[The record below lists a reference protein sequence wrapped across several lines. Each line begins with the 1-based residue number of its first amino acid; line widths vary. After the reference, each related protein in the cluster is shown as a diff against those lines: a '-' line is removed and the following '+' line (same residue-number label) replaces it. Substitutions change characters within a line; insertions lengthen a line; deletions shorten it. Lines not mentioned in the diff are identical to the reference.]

1 MSTNTPTRIVELDY
15 DALRQNIIE
24 FFQSQTEFSDY
35 NFTGS
40 ALTTLINNLAYNA
53 HYLGF
58 YANLGFSEKY
68 LDSAVTRAAVVSAA
82 KYLGYI
88 PTSTTAASASVDVT
102 VTNVSGSPSTLELPK
117 FTIFSSSASTDQ
129 ETKNFTFVN
138 TETLIATKIGNS
150 YTFANVL
157 LREGI
162 PYTHT
167 FVVGTETNQI
177 YEIPN
182 LNVDTSTIKVRVQNS
197 SSDLSTTTY
206 TKYSSLV
213 DIDGEST
220 IFFLDENYNEKTQIQ
235 FGDNIIGKK
244 LSVGNIIIVEYL
256 ITKGAEANGI
266 KNFAIS
272 GAVFGS
278 ATATTTLSDSS
289 VDGAVGGADK
299 QTIESIKFT
308 APKSYVAQNRLV
320 TTNDFYAEI
329 AGISSIE
336 SVSVWGGEDNIPPLY
351 GSVVISAKPIGSLYL
366 SDLAKNDIQLNK
378 LKPKKVATIRTLF
391 VDPDY
396 TFINMYVTAKYDA
409 TQNNLGIGDMES
421 VVRTAINT
429 YQTNIL
435 GKFNSDFLYEQFLSY
450 IKSSNTAITSTYAVI
465 KLQKRFIPNLNTESS
480 NTINFN
486 TAIQQNRLESTRFYM
501 FINDALR
508 LVSFRDYST
517 DTAVSPTSIGTL
529 QLWDSV
535 TGVVYDD
542 NVGTVDYSSGLINT
556 NTMNINS
563 LLSGITDIR
572 ITVSVQENVFDI
584 STYRNNILL
593 IDDSHIDT
601 NVNLKNG
608 VTIDI
613 VKV

>member
-24 FFQSQTEFSDY
+24 FFQSQSEFSDY

-88 PTSTTAASASVDVT
+88 PASIAASSV
-102 VTNVSGSPSTLELPK
+102 NVDINVINVVGLPPTLELPK
-117 FTIFSSSASTDQ
+117 YSVFTSSVPTEEGS
-129 ETKNFTFVN
+129 KNFTFVN
-138 TETLIATKIGNS
+138 TEALVATKIGNS
-150 YTFANVL
+150 YTFTNVL
-157 LREGI
+157 LREGV

-167 FVVGTETNQI
+167 FVVGVENNQI

-182 LNVDTSTIKVRVQNS
+182 ENVDNSTIKIKVQNS
-197 SSDLSTTTY
+197 SSDLTTTTY
-206 TKYSSLV
+206 TKYSSLSG
-213 DIDGEST
+213 IDGSST
-220 IFFLDENYNEKTQIQ
+220 IFFLEENYNGKTQVQ

-244 LSVGNIIIVEYL
+244 LSAGNIVIVEYL
-256 ITKGAEANGI
+256 ITKGSESNGM
-266 KNFAIS
+266 KNFTIS
-272 GAVFGS
+272 GSVFGS
-278 ATATTTLSDSS
+278 ASVITTLSDSS
-289 VDGAVGGADK
+289 MNGAVGGADK

-378 LKPKKVATIRTLF
+378 LKPKKVATIRTVF

-396 TFINMYVTAKYDA
+396 TFINMNVTAKYDD

-421 VVRTAINT
+421 IVRTAINN

-435 GKFNSDFLYEQFLSY
+435 GKFNSDFLYEQFLTY
-450 IKSSNTAITSTYAVI
+450 IKSSNIAITSTYAVI
-465 KLQKRFIPNLNTESS
+465 KLQKRFVPNINTESS
-480 NTINFN
+480 VTINFN
-486 TAIQQNRLESTRFYM
+486 TPIQQNRLESTRFYM
-501 FINDALR
+501 YINDVLR
-508 LVSFRDYST
+508 LVSFKDVSL
-517 DTAVSPTSIGTL
+517 DTAVNPTSIGTL

-535 TGVVYDD
+535 TGVIYDD
-542 NVGTVDYSSGLINT
+542 DAGTVDYSSGTINT
-556 NTMNINS
+556 KTMNINS
-563 LLSGITDIR
+563 LPTSIADIR

-601 NVNLKNG
+601 ATNLKNG